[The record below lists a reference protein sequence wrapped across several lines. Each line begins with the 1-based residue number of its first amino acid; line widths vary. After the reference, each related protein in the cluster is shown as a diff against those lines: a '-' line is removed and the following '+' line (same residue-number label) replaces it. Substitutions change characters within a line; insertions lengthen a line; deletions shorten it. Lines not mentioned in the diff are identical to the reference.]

1 MELTPIAKPVRI
13 HVKISKR
20 EYNSFSEVKSNFSL
34 KELFPMYEDGRLER
48 WLDQIGEHDILNRV
62 KVLKNRSESLGQEE
76 DDSKRRLRNYL
87 FIMAIFNDKLKEILD
102 DYDENNSID
111 SVISRIGFN
120 VDLSRFLY
128 NNLVNESIDWH
139 AIVDTKDW
147 DIKDIE
153 TYYSN
158 FFLQKIFDKEW
169 PDLFRKK
176 MTLDDALQLY
186 DTHRLVFDDWGKEFA
201 WLIKSD
207 QNNLSSYAE
216 ILTLLLKPDRE
227 SFIHNLFNGEFN
239 EISFDALLSIFRKA
253 KELNLVTDNMVVAL
267 AKKSKSVDEISYAL
281 SELSG
286 FEEGLMLFSIE
297 CTNYRC
303 HTLIE
308 NELWKT
314 FKESDKWINY
324 KNTLG
329 YLIATFR
336 EWGDRSIIRR
346 DFYKALE
353 YRLNGWYDSSCY
365 VEIQTGYLVRDIV
378 SIFEFGNKTQLA
390 DIQVQV
396 QPRHDY
402 KLSDGFLLILSEIMF
417 LKYRYCKKEIDAGYV
432 SSEFKRLGEEFLD
445 LERFVYNKFT
455 GYWSMASRVIGYILR
470 LKQ

>member
-13 HVKISKR
+13 HVKISKG

-34 KELFPMYEDGRLER
+34 KELYPMYEDGRLER
-48 WLDQIGEHDILNRV
+48 WLGQIGEYDIRNRV

-87 FIMAIFNDKLKEILD
+87 CFMAIFNDKLKEILD
-102 DYDENNSID
+102 DYDESNSID

-128 NNLVNESIDWH
+128 NNLVKESIDWH

-207 QNNLSSYAE
+207 QNNLSSFAE

-253 KELNLVTDNMVVAL
+253 KELNLVTNNLVVAL
-267 AKKSKSVDEISYAL
+267 AKKSKNVDEAQKVLDELKGSEEWLMSY
-281 SELSG
+281 
-286 FEEGLMLFSIE
+286 LME
-297 CTNYRC
+297 CVNTNCR
-303 HTLIE
+303 TLIE
-308 NELWKT
+308 DYLWKT
-314 FKESDKWINY
+314 FKESDEWDDYRK
-324 KNTLG
+324 KLG
-329 YLIATFR
+329 YLISTFR
-336 EWGDRSIIRR
+336 ETKVISPYSLVVLDAIIQN
-346 DFYKALE
+346 KTQE
-353 YRLNGWYDSSCY
+353 WYDSQCY
-365 VEIQTGYLVRDIV
+365 VKHQTCLIVRDIV
-378 SIFEFGNKTQLA
+378 SINIYGNRSHL
-390 DIQVQV
+390 VQN
-396 QPRHDY
+396 QISPEKYNTLCD
-402 KLSDGFLLILSEIMF
+402 SCF
-417 LKYRYCKKEIDAGYV
+417 LKLCDIMYLKYLYDKKEIDKVYV
-432 SSEFKRLGEEFLD
+432 SSEFTKFGKEYFKLKD
-445 LERFVYNKFT
+445 FVFNKYVT
-455 GYWSMASRVIGYILR
+455 CWNMASRVLNHILEI
-470 LKQ
+470 KG